1 MAQARN
7 TFLSSRM
14 NRDKD
19 ARLVPNGEYRE
30 GRNININKSEGAD
43 VGALENLL
51 GNESIVQDAMAVLQS
66 NVTSNQILEII
77 GLFTDKQTSSLY
89 LFLTT
94 FSDGSATQL
103 ANNGV
108 DFDCKNYI
116 CRVHLSEGEY
126 VFTVLVEGRFLNFS
140 KTHVISGFNVVENL
154 IFWTDNRNQPRRI
167 NLDSAMAQPGDS
179 ASPYYYSEDQI
190 SVAKYAPID
199 PILLIKNTGTEWEGS
214 NAIWEPTTNSEANEY
229 LPIHVTA
236 PYNSSDNTNPEWR
249 IDFSANPALTPKWTG
264 VAPATPGTDANT
276 GLAQYIVK
284 GSSNNYPVV
293 RAINL
298 TQPNTGSFLVNDSTG
313 NINYVVP
320 AVGNDVTAPALVA
333 THPNPALSWTQG
345 DLIGFQ
351 LKNPAYNASASY
363 DKEFLKDKFV
373 RFSYR
378 FKYLNNEYS
387 LMAPF
392 TQSVFVPGQFGSIT
406 HGDEDS
412 AANSTELQFF
422 ENLATSA
429 GLNIVL
435 PQVEIAKL
443 TTTDDSGNRQ
453 VATDTAT
460 RYEIKELE
468 ILLKLS
474 NDNNVYSI
482 DSIPLSGMNDN
493 LVNKTNSAAAYTTK
507 YPLYAQLE
515 YEYKATK
522 PFQVLPERDVIRVND
537 ATPVRALGQEV
548 AGNRVMYGNYLNS
561 HAAPLSLPYQC
572 EVSAKKGSISDYN
585 IADNPPIS
593 SKYNNTIKEY
603 YNNTL
608 KQGRTYQVG
617 IVLADRYGRQS
628 NVILAENTSQG
639 GDSSYTNSTI
649 YAPYSN
655 QGTLTDLLT
664 WFGNSIKVIFNGTI
678 PSETNQDYY
687 PGLYS
692 DSNPLGW
699 YSYKVVVKQNEQEY
713 YNVYLPGALSGSVI
727 YLNNTTDID
736 FDNIYS
742 TSNLSLFGDNINKI
756 PKDVTNVGP
765 TDKIYGSKSALYYRV
780 YQYSY
785 SANNKNNNFQF
796 EDPIP
801 YSVNTIQP
809 FLDFGPWAKD
819 KGSTSANAYPST
831 ATDFID
837 PLYNADKNPFVATI
851 DHSQS
856 LGTRIGFSKAE
867 QETAPPKFSTSL
879 MVAETKPVISNLDIF
894 WETTTTGLISDL
906 NEAVVS
912 SPSLGQPKDLST
924 WKFSWEEQYD
934 YDGSGTPGDF
944 LLQSDITIIT
954 YPTNA
959 VTSDNNYRIRLD
971 SVVSKIGPVSY
982 DMRNYFTLHKNS
994 STTPH
999 TYNIKLEDPS
1009 QYWNSNEFHNKWN
1022 GEFIFT
1028 FVLTTHDLTTGEA
1041 FPPITI
1047 VKDQNYLTNN
1057 DPIWTTAY
1065 NPASSEVDFITPTSN
1080 SKIWTF
1086 SLQGKE
1092 EPRKSMPLFKRDT
1105 GIGGLQSGWQPNAT
1119 AATNAN
1125 NYWLQGKIND
1135 STPVVESWRPLW
1147 VYEGSLGVSHLSPD
1161 FSNGSFVKNSS
1172 ATEMFIKKLEFQ
1184 TYNSDGSVNTAWQE
1198 YTIDE
1203 TLLFENRN
1211 STAAQALS
1219 AWPFYNWMVQYPF
1232 QVKYKDNYAYIQLN
1246 ANHPPIVPIDHYKDP
1261 WDSASG
1267 GLFNSDYLLQP
1278 DGDLANNQFCLY
1290 KISLAVKE
1298 TFPANTSLQRET
1310 NPTDKV
1316 MYVRLNR

>member
-51 GNESIVQDAMAVLQS
+51 GNESIVQNALAILQS

-77 GLFTDKQTSSLY
+77 GLFTDDRTSSLY

-140 KTHVISGFNVVENL
+140 KTHVISGFNVIENL

-179 ASPYYYSEDQI
+179 TNPYYYSEDQI

-236 PYNSSDNTNPEWR
+236 PYFATVSTGTYHQV
-249 IDFSANPALTPKWTG
+249 DFTGATMPGGTPKWTG
-264 VAPATPGTDANT
+264 VGTGPADSTLSQYLTKSSANP
-276 GLAQYIVK
+276 
-284 GSSNNYPVV
+284 YPVI

-298 TQPNTGSFLVNDSTG
+298 TQPNQGSTLLYSSSG
-313 NINYVVP
+313 NHFIP
-320 AVGNDVTAPALVA
+320 ADGNDVTIGVLSGA
-333 THPNPALSWTQG
+333 PNPASGWVQG

-351 LKNPAYNASASY
+351 LKNPAYKSNISY

-378 FKYLNNEYS
+378 FKYSNNEYS

-422 ENLATSA
+422 ENLVTSA

-443 TTTDDSGNRQ
+443 TTTDDAGNRQ
-453 VATDTAT
+453 VATDTAS

-482 DSIPLSGMNDN
+482 DSIPLREMNDN
-493 LVNKTNSAAAYTTK
+493 LVNKTNSTAVYTTK

-561 HAAPLSLPYQC
+561 HAAPSSLNYQLYIDHK
-572 EVSAKKGSISDYN
+572 EGSVSNYN
-585 IADNPPIS
+585 ETENPPIGAQ
-593 SKYNNTIKEY
+593 YNNTIKEY
-603 YNNTL
+603 YNSTL

-628 NVILAENTSQG
+628 NVILASNTSEG
-639 GDSSYTNSTI
+639 GLTTFDNSTI

-655 QGTLTDLLT
+655 QGSLTDMLS
-664 WFGNSIKVIFNGTI
+664 WFGNTINISFNSTI
-678 PSETNQDYY
+678 PSETSQEYY

-692 DSNPLGW
+692 NSNPLGW

-713 YNVYLPGALSGSVI
+713 YNVYLAGALSGSVI
-727 YLNNTTDID
+727 YKNPTTEITYE
-736 FDNIYS
+736 NIYS
-742 TSNLSLFGDNINKI
+742 TSNLSLFGDNINKV
-756 PKDVTNVGP
+756 PKDVTDVGP
-765 TDKIYGSKSALYYRV
+765 TDKIYGSKAQLYYRV
-780 YQYSY
+780 YQYQLDN
-785 SANNKNNNFQF
+785 NNKNNNVQF
-796 EDPIP
+796 TTPIA

-809 FLDFGPWAKD
+809 FNDFGKW
-819 KGSTSANAYPST
+819 TSQTGDIATGIAYPNNG
-831 ATDFID
+831 TDFFD
-837 PLYNADKNPFVATI
+837 PLYNADKNPFVATL

-856 LGTRIGFSKAE
+856 LGTRIGLAKSN
-867 QETAPPKFSTSL
+867 QEAGTPKFSTSL
-879 MVAETKPVISNLDIF
+879 MVAETKPVTSNLDIF
-894 WETTTTGLISDL
+894 WETTTTGLISEL
-906 NEAVVS
+906 NTAVDTGAA
-912 SPSLGQPKDLST
+912 PGAPKDITT
-924 WKFSWEEQYD
+924 WRWAWEEQYD
-934 YDGSGTPGDF
+934 YNGGAAPGNY
-944 LLQSDITIIT
+944 LLQSDITVLT
-954 YPTNA
+954 YPSNS
-959 VTSDNNYRIRLD
+959 VTTDNNYTIRLVD
-971 SVVSKIGPVSY
+971 VVSKLGPIEY
-982 DMRNYFTLHKNS
+982 PMFEYFELYRNS

-999 TYNIKLEDPS
+999 TYNIKLKDPD
-1009 QYWNSNEFHNKWN
+1009 QYFNSNQNANPWN

-1028 FVLTTHDLTTGEA
+1028 FKLTTHDGSGNVL
-1041 FPPITI
+1041 PPVEV
-1047 VKDQNYLTNN
+1047 VKGQNYLTNN
-1057 DPIWTTAY
+1057 APVWVGSY
-1065 NPASSEVDFITPTSN
+1065 NPTGNLADFISLTAEY
-1080 SKIWTF
+1080 KVWTF
-1086 SLQGKE
+1086 SIAGKE
-1092 EPRKSMPLFKRDT
+1092 NPRKNYPLFTKGVANSIFNALDWEIDIASIDNVNEWWSE
-1105 GIGGLQSGWQPNAT
+1105 GKVDDAAT
-1119 AATNAN
+1119 AYPTMIPRWRRSTN
-1125 NYWLQGKIND
+1125 L
-1135 STPVVESWRPLW
+1135 
-1147 VYEGSLGVSHLSPD
+1147 
-1161 FSNGSFVKNSS
+1161 SNGSFINNAS
-1172 ATEMFIKKLEFQ
+1172 AVRVTINKVRFQ
-1184 TYNSDGSVNTAWQE
+1184 TYKSDNTVKTAWQD
-1198 YTIDE
+1198 YVIKPD
-1203 TLLFENRN
+1203 LQASLGAIN
-1211 STAAQALS
+1211 SPEGEACTAH
-1219 AWPFYNWMVQYPF
+1219 PFYDWMIQYPF
-1232 QVKYKDNYAYIQLN
+1232 KIKADGSYFYLELNKDA
-1246 ANHPPIVPIDHYKDP
+1246 PPFCPVDFTSTVTNTFLPL
-1261 WDSASG
+1261 G
-1267 GLFNSDYLLQP
+1267 ELG
-1278 DGDLANNQFCLY
+1278 NNMYCIFE
-1290 KISLAVKE
+1290 ISLTVKE
-1298 TFPANTSLQRET
+1298 NFPADESFQEES
-1310 NPTDKV
+1310 NPADKV